1 MENVK
6 SRNILKINIY
16 AFLCGM
22 RFSLPIVFFD
32 LKERGFSYSEIGFF
46 FSLQAIASLCFEI
59 PAGTIADRF
68 GSKWSLA
75 LSSLG
80 LAVTYIFLATQNN
93 FYFLCIV
100 FMIWGIAKAFHSGAD
115 TTFIIDSLKE
125 EKKEHLSSKVLGSKW
140 SMFYFGLAFSSLMC
154 PLIINFSSPIWT
166 YFGTVI
172 TTSLATLLILT
183 ARNPKID
190 HSTDGS
196 IKNVKSF
203 KEYYSFLR
211 EGILY
216 LNSHEI
222 IKYLLIIAVS
232 FSLGAQIFFQYV
244 QKIMESMGIDQADFG
259 FYYTVFTGTAALAAR
274 LTYKVDKKLGQ
285 KRMLLF
291 LVSINIIVLASQGI
305 VFGTAFAILSLI
317 GMQIQ
322 AGLSTS
328 IMNHYINEHI
338 DSHNRATLNSF
349 KTFLHGALMF
359 LLSPLIG
366 WIADKHTIPNS
377 LMIFSGILLLM
388 CLIPILKVS
397 EKIRRTPLKPNS

>member
-1 MENVK
+1 MELNQ

-32 LKERGFSYSEIGFF
+32 LKERGFSYSQIGIF
-46 FSLQAIASLCFEI
+46 FSIQAISSLIFEI
-59 PAGTIADRF
+59 PAGTVADRY

-80 LAVTYIFLATQNN
+80 LATTYIFLATQNN
-93 FYFLCIV
+93 FYFVCLI

-115 TTFIIDSLKE
+115 TTFIIDTLKE

-140 SMFYFGLAFSSLMC
+140 SMFYSGLAFSSLMC
-154 PLIINFSSPIWT
+154 PLIISYSSPIWT
-166 YFGTVI
+166 YLGTVI
-172 TTSLATLLILT
+172 TTSLATILILS
-183 ARNPKID
+183 ARNPEID
-190 HSTDGS
+190 HSQSGS

-203 KEYYSFLR
+203 REYAKFLMH
-211 EGILY
+211 GFNY
-216 LNSHEI
+216 LRSHDL
-222 IKYLLIIAVS
+222 IKYLLTIAVS

-244 QKIMESMGIDQADFG
+244 QKIMESMGIEQTDFG
-259 FYYTVFTGTAALAAR
+259 FYYTAFTGTAALASR
-274 LTYKVDKKLGQ
+274 LTYKLDEKLGQ

-291 LVSINIIVLASQGI
+291 LVSVNLIVLASQGI
-305 VFGTAFAILSLI
+305 VFGTSFAILTLF

-322 AGLSTS
+322 TGFSTS

-359 LLSPLIG
+359 LLSPLVG
-366 WIADKHTIPNS
+366 WIADQHTIPNS
-377 LMIFSGILLLM
+377 LMIFAGLLFIM
-388 CLIPILKVS
+388 CLIPILRIS
-397 EKIRRTPLKPNS
+397 QKIRRTPFRD